1 MADSTTLR
9 VPSHWGAG
17 AVLLFIGTLAG
28 FFLGRL
34 TAPGDTAALVRDNS
48 VGKHPIN
55 PVFEDSDED
64 GEEVLNDFK
73 DINDEYKLVL
83 VVRTDLGMTKGE
95 HFGLCM
101 LELMLI
107 DFLIVGKIAAQC
119 SHATLACYKTLLRT
133 NQSLTLQRWESRGQA
148 KVSVQVKSEDEL
160 LILQAQA
167 MSLGICAK
175 VIHDAGRTQIASGS
189 ATVLGIGPGPKS
201 IVDQVTGGLKLL

>member
-9 VPSHWGAG
+9 IPSHWGGG

-48 VGKHPIN
+48 AGKHPIN

-83 VVRTDLGMTKGE
+83 VVRADLGMTKGE
-95 HFGLCM
+95 HFGLCV
-101 LELMLI
+101 LELVLI

-133 NQSLTLQRWESRGQA
+133 DQSLTLQRWESRGQA

-201 IVDQVTGGLKLL
+201 IVDQVTGGLNLL